1 MRDVNMTPLIDVSLV
16 IVTMLM
22 LTTPLSFESSIGVRQ
37 ACARS
42 TEDLP
47 EKITERLELNVVSE
61 ECVEINGAPVARA
74 SLMEHLRPA
83 LNYCGTKEVIIRC
96 HDNVSHGTFVSVLD
110 QAKICGAV
118 QIGVLGK

>member
-42 TEDLP
+42 PEDKP
-47 EKITERLELNVVSE
+47 EEITEQLELNVISE
-61 ECVEINGAPVARA
+61 DCVEINGTPVDRA
-74 SLMEHLRPA
+74 SLVEHLRPA
-83 LNYCGTKEVIIRC
+83 LNYCGTDKVIVRC
-96 HDNVSHGTFVSVLD
+96 AADVSHGTFVNVLD
-110 QAKICGAV
+110 QAKICGAA
-118 QIGVLGK
+118 QIGVLGR